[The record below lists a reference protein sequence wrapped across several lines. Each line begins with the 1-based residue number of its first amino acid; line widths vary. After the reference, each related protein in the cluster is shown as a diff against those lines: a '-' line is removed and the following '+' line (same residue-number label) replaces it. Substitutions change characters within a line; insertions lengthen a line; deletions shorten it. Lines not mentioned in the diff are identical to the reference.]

1 MKRNKRR
8 QHVLRSPDDPPIL
21 PMKESAGAPVANETL
36 ARSATSPLRAE
47 TLSASAFALA
57 LAGFLLC
64 AAALVW
70 AYLPTLTSLV
80 EIWER
85 EPDYSHGWFVLPIT
99 LYLLW
104 SSRESMPSP
113 RLGWYW
119 GGVLLLLAIVLLR
132 VFARWAYFDFVDGW
146 TLPLSILGLAWIC
159 FGGRWVW
166 WATPA
171 LLFLFFMIPLPY
183 RIENELSRPLQWIA
197 TNASCYSLQ
206 LFGRPAI
213 AEGTTILLGEHQLE
227 VERACSGLRIFMGVF
242 ALAYAYAY
250 LAKRVWWERAV
261 LILAAIPIALAAN
274 AIRIIATAMLYE
286 WFDTPASRQ
295 IIHDWAGY
303 FMILVAALLFAG
315 TLLYMRLLVPDGEA
329 MDRASLQRV

>member
-8 QHVLRSPDDPPIL
+8 QPVLRSPDDPHVFPK
-21 PMKESAGAPVANETL
+21 KEVAGAPNANDTVVLSSNAVQPPE
-36 ARSATSPLRAE
+36 PV
-47 TLSASAFALA
+47 SASVFGSAV
-57 LAGFLLC
+57 AGFLVCSAVL
-64 AAALVW
+64 AW
-70 AYLPTLTSLV
+70 AYWPTLTSLV
-80 EIWER
+80 ETWER

-99 LYLLW
+99 IYLLW
-104 SSRESMPSP
+104 SSKESMPSP
-113 RLGWYW
+113 RLGWHW
-119 GGVLLLLAIVLLR
+119 GGILLLLAIVLLR

-146 TLPLSILGLAWIC
+146 TLPLSVLGLAWIC
-159 FGGRWVW
+159 FGGKWVW

-206 LFGRPAI
+206 LMGRPAI

-250 LAKRVWWERAV
+250 LVKRVWWERAV
-261 LILAAIPIALAAN
+261 LILAAVPIALAAN

-286 WFDTPASRQ
+286 WFDTPATRQ

-303 FMILVAALLFAG
+303 FMIIVAALLFAG

-329 MDRASLQRV
+329 MDRASLQRT